1 MNKKKNI
8 IYYSFIIAI
17 LNIFDGYATNYGL
30 QNNYIGESNP
40 IMDYL
45 WKVSPMLFLTL
56 KILLSIS
63 VIIISILIYKYSR
76 AAFQRFFS
84 YTLLCISILYSIVFF
99 LHIFWMIT
107 V

>member
-30 QNNYIGESNP
+30 KNNYIGESNP

-45 WKVSPMLFLTL
+45 WKVSPMLF
-56 KILLSIS
+56 
-63 VIIISILIYKYSR
+63 
-76 AAFQRFFS
+76 
-84 YTLLCISILYSIVFF
+84 
-99 LHIFWMIT
+99 
-107 V
+107 

>member
-30 QNNYIGESNP
+30 KNNYIGESNP

-45 WKVSPMLFLTL
+45 WKVHQCFFNL
-56 KILLSIS
+56 KNTF
-63 VIIISILIYKYSR
+63 IY
-76 AAFQRFFS
+76 FS
-84 YTLLCISILYSIVFF
+84 HHYFNSNI
-99 LHIFWMIT
+99 
-107 V
+107 